1 MRQNTHYL
9 CFDAFPFYFRLY
21 SLIAFLYSA
30 TAIFAARCALIRLV
44 WACVH
49 EINIAFTAGGITG
62 MLGFVCICLAELR
75 RI

>member
-44 WACVH
+44 WACVY
-49 EINIAFTAGGITG
+49 ESCADSTST
-62 MLGFVCICLAELR
+62 MLALPSL
-75 RI
+75 

>member
-1 MRQNTHYL
+1 MRQNTNNE
-9 CFDAFPFYFRLY
+9 CFDAFPFYFHLY

-49 EINIAFTAGGITG
+49 ESCADSTST
-62 MLGFVCICLAELR
+62 MLALPSL
-75 RI
+75 